1 MKYKV
6 ISVAKATIKS
16 SNDKSLYEVYYNLT
30 LGNTFTAAQLHVP
43 AIDELDAYCRACR
56 SIEERADKLEEI
68 IEKRE
73 QQDV

>member
-1 MKYKV
+1 MKYE
-6 ISVAKATIKS
+6 ITSVRVGPTQVDGEKTVY
-16 SNDKSLYEVYYNLT
+16 LVYYNMT
-30 LGNTFTAAQLHVP
+30 LGNTFTATQLYVP
-43 AIDELDAYCRACR
+43 AIDELDAYYRACH